1 MKKILLMAVAM
12 ALVSSVAFAAKTTY
26 IVTNKRFN
34 YVKIKEVSGNVA
46 EERRMTHPVI
56 LDETGLRAALA
67 SVKLSRSFIISKD
80 VDNQDVFDERAIN
93 FLAPN
98 LVKAFE
104 KAGPKEKIVFSYL
117 AKNPFFIIRNDR
129 LSICEA
135 WIQGDEL
142 HIKFEK
148 LYAKITGDVDK
159 RGNEARAIANARGL
173 RVKLELGEGQKL
185 GIDDTEEIVLDIHHN
200 YVKKPEAPAA
210 PESVTMAGER
220 VETPNEVQTPAP
232 EIAAKG
238 KSKKTDKKAE
248 TESVVPP
255 PELEVKTSETRLKEL
270 DELKKQGLVNKKEY
284 EEKRKE
290 ILKEL

>member
-34 YVKIKEVSGNVA
+34 YVKIKEISGNVA
-46 EERRMTHPVI
+46 EERQMTHPVI

-80 VDNQDVFDERAIN
+80 VDTQEVFDERAIN

-104 KAGPKEKIVFSYL
+104 KAGPKEEIVFSYL
-117 AKNPFFIIRNDR
+117 SKNPFFIIRNDR
-129 LSICEA
+129 LSICKT
-135 WIQGDEL
+135 WIHGDEL

-148 LYAKITGDVDK
+148 LYAKILGDVDK
-159 RGNEARAIANARGL
+159 RGNEARAIAYAQGL

-200 YVKKPEAPAA
+200 YVKKPEAPVV
-210 PESVTMAGER
+210 PEPVTMAGEK
-220 VETPNEVQTPAP
+220 PAASDEVAV
-232 EIAAKG
+232 KD
-238 KSKKTDKKAE
+238 KSKKADKKAKAE
-248 TESVVPP
+248 MEAVAPP
-255 PELEVKTSETRLKEL
+255 PTPEVKTAEARLKEL
-270 DELKKQGLVNKKEY
+270 DELKEQGLVNKKEY
-284 EEKRKE
+284 GEKRKE
-290 ILKEL
+290 ILKDL